1 MLNLQGFAE
10 TGEATMNLTLDD
22 LIAANAN
29 GSLESL
35 LLGYGMLPLDVLKFA
50 LEEAAFQIE
59 ALEEEEI
66 SNHYTCDCEY
76 FDHYDD

>member
-1 MLNLQGFAE
+1 
-10 TGEATMNLTLDD
+10 MNLTLDD
-22 LIAANAN
+22 LMTANAN

-50 LEEAAFQIE
+50 LGEVATQIE
-59 ALEEEEI
+59 ALEEGI
-66 SNHYTCDCEY
+66 SNHYHCDCEY